1 MGGDHIINACEQ
13 LHSLC
18 MQFKIS
24 TKEKFTVITPVE
36 PELSAILAVE
46 LQQSLLTFLGQE
58 VKNVVLNLGEVTSVD
73 REVAELLAKVQ
84 QEFYDRNASFVICSL
99 TEAVETQFDEWGL
112 LELMN
117 CTPTESEAWDIV
129 QMEEIER
136 DFLNGDE

>member
-1 MGGDHIINACEQ
+1 MGHDHIINGCEQ

-24 TKEKFTVITPVE
+24 TKEKFTIIIPAG

-46 LQQSLLTFLGQE
+46 LQQSLLAFLSQE
-58 VKNVVLNLGEVTSVD
+58 VKNVVLNLGEVNSVD
-73 REVAELLAKVQ
+73 RGAAELLVKVQ
-84 QEFYDRNASFVICSL
+84 QEFYDRNASFVICCL
-99 TEAVETQFDEWGL
+99 TEAVETQLDEWGL

-117 CTPTESEAWDIV
+117 STPTESEAWDIV

-136 DFLNGDE
+136 DFLSGDD